1 MSISCDARFSTR
13 IVPLVAG
20 AVSGA
25 VSGVLVVDPPAQ
37 ADVASTSVTAKAER
51 EARMTSPWVNGAER
65 KPAKVRFGRAAALAV
80 IAATIAAPCFA
91 QDSATAVTAARPDSS
106 VGATPATPATANDT
120 TRRAPTPPPPPPVDS
135 AIGRACRQSGGAAPD
150 LVLVTFRATAT
161 EEERAA
167 VAEEIGGKL
176 VAPSVH
182 ARPGAW
188 YLRVPGSGSDPTIA
202 DRLIMMSPVQ
212 EVGETRCPS

>member
-1 MSISCDARFSTR
+1 MTSPRVD
-13 IVPLVAG
+13 G
-20 AVSGA
+20 AERG
-25 VSGVLVVDPPAQ
+25 
-37 ADVASTSVTAKAER
+37 TAKA
-51 EARMTSPWVNGAER
+51 MCS
-65 KPAKVRFGRAAALAV
+65 RAAALAV
-80 IAATIAAPCFA
+80 IAATIAAPCVA
-91 QDSATAVTAARPDSS
+91 QDSAAAATATRPDSS
-106 VGATPATPATANDT
+106 AAATPAPANDT
-120 TRRAPTPPPPPPVDS
+120 TRRAPTPPPPAPVDS

-176 VAPSVH
+176 VGPSVH

>member
-1 MSISCDARFSTR
+1 MC
-13 IVPLVAG
+13 
-20 AVSGA
+20 
-25 VSGVLVVDPPAQ
+25 
-37 ADVASTSVTAKAER
+37 
-51 EARMTSPWVNGAER
+51 
-65 KPAKVRFGRAAALAV
+65 GRAAALAV
-80 IAATIAAPCFA
+80 IAATIAAPCVA
-91 QDSATAVTAARPDSS
+91 QDSAAAATAARPDSS
-106 VGATPATPATANDT
+106 VAATPATPASPATANDT

-176 VAPSVH
+176 VGPSVH

-188 YLRVPGSGSDPTIA
+188 YLRVPGSGSDPTVA